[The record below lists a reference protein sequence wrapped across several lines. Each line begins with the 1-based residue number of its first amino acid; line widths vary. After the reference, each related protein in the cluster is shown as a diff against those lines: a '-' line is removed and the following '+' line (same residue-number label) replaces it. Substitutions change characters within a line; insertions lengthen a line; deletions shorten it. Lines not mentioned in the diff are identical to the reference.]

1 MSEKQSFAF
10 YIDESGSP
18 KPNPKD
24 NTSYFAVGGV
34 LVKQDD
40 ESFIEEEI
48 QDFKKRWH
56 IDPKVALHGNEIRSR
71 KKNFAWLGLETQE
84 VQNNFMNDLTHTI
97 TALPITVHAC
107 VVSRQGYLNRYFERY
122 GQDTW
127 EMMKS
132 SVSILLE
139 RISKYISAENGEVM
153 VFFEK
158 AGKREDHLITSY
170 FNDLRSKGLPFNPQT
185 SGKYKPLY
193 ADEIKKTLVG
203 IDGKYKGNLIM
214 QVSDLCLYPVARAR
228 ENPNDKA
235 FVALSKNNRLINCLL
250 DSEEINMIGIKYYC
264 YDDVL

>member
-48 QDFKKRWH
+48 QDFKKRWQ

-71 KKNFAWLGLETQE
+71 KKNFAWLGRETQE

-107 VVSRQGYLNRYFERY
+107 VVSRQGYLNRYFKRY
-122 GQDTW
+122 GQNTW

-139 RISKYISAENGEVM
+139 RISKYV
-153 VFFEK
+153 
-158 AGKREDHLITSY
+158 SY
-170 FNDLRSKGLPFNPQT
+170 NNLQQGFHRLFLVELRSSLGRLCGKKGSL
-185 SGKYKPLY
+185 
-193 ADEIKKTLVG
+193 G
-203 IDGKYKGNLIM
+203 IMVYSVYIYFRKS
-214 QVSDLCLYPVARAR
+214 QAR
-228 ENPNDKA
+228 
-235 FVALSKNNRLINCLL
+235 
-250 DSEEINMIGIKYYC
+250 
-264 YDDVL
+264 